1 MKMQRKRGF
10 TLIELLVVIA
20 IIAILIAL
28 LLPAVQQAREAA
40 RRTQCKN
47 NLKQLG
53 IALHNY
59 HDTYN
64 MFCMGQGGTGGAA
77 HGGSPD
83 PLLNNNSCNS
93 GFVMLL
99 PFMEQGPLWTDIA
112 KGRDR
117 DGQGAAPAGGWRPF
131 GPVPWNSDFDP
142 YRAQLPGLQCPSD
155 VKILGGGNIG
165 RTNYRFS
172 VGSSSFLNNYE
183 HHIYGWDNARING
196 LFGRFS
202 NFGIN
207 DCIDGT
213 SQTIAMGERC
223 KGLGT
228 SLGAVQNRE
237 VLSGIAVVS
246 GLSGHLADIN
256 TDMEMCRATRN
267 PTNRRML
274 QGPINTTANPGSRWM
289 DGRPFL
295 TGLSTVM
302 PPNEPTCTPFNE
314 DWNWGIWTA
323 TSRHTAVAQ
332 FCFAD
337 GSVHALSDQ
346 IEETIYQALGTKS
359 GREVID
365 NDEF

>member
-1 MKMQRKRGF
+1 MKLRRKRGF

-53 IALHNY
+53 LALHNY
-59 HDTYN
+59 HDVYH
-64 MFCMGQGGTGGAA
+64 MFCMMKGGTGGTGAE
-77 HGGSPD
+77 SNK
-83 PLLNNNSCNS
+83 LNNRDSYS
-93 GFVMLL
+93 GFVMLM
-99 PFMEQGPLWTDIA
+99 PFIEQTALWTDIQ

-117 DGQGAAPAGGWRPF
+117 DGVGDPPSGGWRP
-131 GPVPWNSDFDP
+131 GGTNPWRSDFDP
-142 YRAQLPGLQCPSD
+142 HRLQQPHLICPSD
-155 VKILGGGNIG
+155 VKIQGGGNIG
-165 RTNYRFS
+165 RNNYRFC
-172 VGSSSFLNNYE
+172 VGSESLFNHDR
-183 HHIYGWDNARING
+183 HHIFGWDGVQING
-196 LFGRFS
+196 LFGMYT

-213 SQTIAMGERC
+213 SQTIALGERC
-223 KGLGT
+223 KGIGT
-228 SLGAVQNRE
+228 GLAGNFE
-237 VLSGIAVVS
+237 VISGIALVS
-246 GLSGHLADIN
+246 GLSGRLADIEDDI
-256 TDMEMCRATRN
+256 DMCKATRN
-267 PTNRRML
+267 PANRRMI
-274 QGPINTTANPGSRWM
+274 QGAINTTANPGSRWC
-289 DGRPFL
+289 DGRPFFS
-295 TGLSTVM
+295 GISTVM
-302 PPNEPTCTPFNE
+302 PPNSPTCMRVNE

-337 GSVHALSDQ
+337 GSCHALG
-346 IEETIYQALGTKS
+346 EEIDEEVYRALGTRV

>member
-1 MKMQRKRGF
+1 M
-10 TLIELLVVIA
+10 IA

-53 IALHNY
+53 VALHNY

-64 MFCMGQGGTGGAA
+64 MFCMGQGGTGG
-77 HGGSPD
+77 PD
-83 PLLNNNSCNS
+83 LEDNQLNNRECIS
-93 GFVMLL
+93 GFIMLL

-117 DGQGAAPAGGWRPF
+117 DGSGGPSGGYRSF
-131 GPVPWNSDFDP
+131 GPNPWRTEFDP
-142 YRAQLPGLQCPSD
+142 WRAQLPGLQCPSD

-165 RTNYRFS
+165 RNNYRFC
-172 VGSSSFLNNYE
+172 VGSSSFLNNYQ
-183 HHIYGWDNARING
+183 HHIYGWDGAVING

-213 SQTIAMGERC
+213 SQTIAVGERC
-223 KGLGT
+223 KGIGT
-228 SLGAVQNRE
+228 SLGATQNRE

-246 GLSGHLADIN
+246 GLSGHLADIA

-267 PTNRRML
+267 PNNRRML
-274 QGPINTTANPGSRWM
+274 QGPINTTANPGSRWI
-289 DGRPFL
+289 DGRPFF
-295 TGLSTVM
+295 TGLSTVLA
-302 PPNEPTCTPFNE
+302 PNEPACTHVNE

-323 TSRHTAVAQ
+323 SSRHTAVAQ

-346 IEETIYQALGTKS
+346 IDEAIYQALGTKA

>member
-1 MKMQRKRGF
+1 MTLRRKRGF

-64 MFCMGQGGTGGAA
+64 MFCMMRGGTGGPNAE
-77 HGGSPD
+77 GNN
-83 PLLNNNSCNS
+83 LNNRDCIS

-117 DGQGAAPAGGWRPF
+117 DGGGAPSGGFRSF
-131 GPVPWNSDFDP
+131 GPHPWNSGFTP
-142 YRAQLPGLQCPSD
+142 WRAQLPGLQCPSD

-165 RTNYRFS
+165 RNNYRFS
-172 VGSSSFLNNYE
+172 VGSYSHLNNQR
-183 HHIYGWDNARING
+183 HHIYGWGGHQING
-196 LFGRFS
+196 MFGMWS

-223 KGLGT
+223 KGI
-228 SLGAVQNRE
+228 GANKNGLRE
-237 VLSGIAVVS
+237 VLSGLAYVS
-246 GLSGHLADIN
+246 GLNGRLSEIQN
-256 TDMEMCRATRN
+256 DMEMCRATRD
-267 PTNRRML
+267 PMNRRML
-274 QGPINTTANPGSRWM
+274 IGPLNTHGANLGSRWT
-289 DGRPFL
+289 DGRPHFV
-295 TGLSTVM
+295 GLSTVL
-302 PPNEPTCTPFNE
+302 PPNEPACTIHPSWDG
-314 DWNWGIWTA
+314 DWGLWTPS
-323 TSRHTAVAQ
+323 SRHTAGAQ

-337 GSVHALSDQ
+337 GSCHFLGDQ
-346 IEETIYQALGTKS
+346 IDEEVFQALGTRA